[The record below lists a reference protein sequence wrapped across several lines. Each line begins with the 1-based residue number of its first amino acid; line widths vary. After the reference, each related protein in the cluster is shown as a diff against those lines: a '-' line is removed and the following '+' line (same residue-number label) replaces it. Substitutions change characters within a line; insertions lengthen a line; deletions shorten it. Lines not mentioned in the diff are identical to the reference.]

1 MKKEA
6 SMPAVWLV
14 RAGKYG
20 EDEET
25 ALSQGLAV
33 IGFREI
39 KDLRTYSSME
49 EMVQT
54 FLAEDP
60 EGSLPRATNL
70 AAQLWAFRERI
81 KIGDIVVL
89 PLKTR
94 PGQIALGRIT
104 GPYEY
109 RKLGDSFRHVRQVKW
124 ERVVPRSVFGQD
136 LLYSFGSLMT
146 VCRISRNNADYRVA
160 EVLAG
165 KQDPGMTST
174 EEAIDTTAIERLDIA
189 QAAHD
194 EIVNFVRERF
204 TGHNLARL
212 IGAILEAEGFKVSV
226 SPPGPDRGVDILA
239 GRGPLGLDEPRLC
252 VQVKAT
258 EAPVDVTVVR
268 ALQGT
273 MAGFGATQGLLVS
286 WGGFTEAAR
295 REARQQAFKIA
306 LWDQNDIINAIYR
319 TYDKLKPEIQAE
331 LPLKRIWVLVREEL
345 EE

>member
-1 MKKEA
+1 MKKEV
-6 SMPAVWLV
+6 SSPAVWLV

-20 EDEET
+20 QDEET
-25 ALSQGLAV
+25 ALSQGLAI

-39 KDLRTYSSME
+39 KDLRSYSSME
-49 EMVQT
+49 EMVQA

-60 EGSLPRATNL
+60 EGSLPRATIL

-81 KIGDIVVL
+81 RIGDIVVL

-94 PGQIALGRIT
+94 PGQIALGRVT

-109 RKLGDSFRHVRQVKW
+109 RKVGDTFRHVRQVKW
-124 ERVVPRSVFGQD
+124 ERIVARSVFGQD
-136 LLYSFGSLMT
+136 LLYSFGALMT
-146 VCRISRNNADYRVA
+146 VCRVSRNNADYRVA

-165 KQDPGMTST
+165 KQDPGTGAT
-174 EEAIDTTAIERLDIA
+174 DEAIDTTALERLDIA

-194 EIVNFVRERF
+194 EIVNFVRVRF

-239 GRGPLGLDEPRLC
+239 GRGPLGLDEPRIC

-258 EAPVDVTVVR
+258 EAPVDVTIVR

-273 MAGFGATQGLLVS
+273 MATFGATQGLLVS

-295 REARQQAFKIA
+295 REARQLAFKIA